1 MYSSQGIYKLL
12 SSFSKNII
20 ITIIIIIINIL
31 NQKCWYRS
39 YLRYFYVHCTFI
51 FYCFD
56 SLEHDI
62 KY

>member
-12 SSFSKNII
+12 ISFSNNII
-20 ITIIIIIINIL
+20 ITIIIIDINMI

>member
-12 SSFSKNII
+12 ISFSNNII
-20 ITIIIIIINIL
+20 ITIIIIININIL
-31 NQKCWYRS
+31 NQKCWY
-39 YLRYFYVHCTFI
+39 LRYFYVHCTLI
-51 FYCFD
+51 FYLFE